1 MVNNA
6 KYLFF
11 GIALAFLFRLFLSE
25 KGYFEKEI
33 IITTTDTIYV
43 DRPYKIEVIKEVEVP
58 VKVVVYQRDTIY
70 REKLEQDTL
79 ITFLSIS
86 PKLAEIHTLTPT
98 GKPSVAHYPIEDF
111 THLDIN
117 HKGKLKT
124 KKKKQFWRNLERMG
138 IFVGGVWVGSKI
150 NASSH
155 QSAP

>member
-1 MVNNA
+1 MINKI

-11 GIALAFLFRLFLSE
+11 GIALALLFGLFLSE

-33 IITTTDTIYV
+33 IITTTDTIYI

-70 REKLEQDTL
+70 REKLEKDTL

-124 KKKKQFWRNLERMG
+124 KRKKQLWKNLERIG
-138 IFVGGVWVGSKI
+138 IFTCGVFVGNFNS
-150 NASSH
+150 NF
-155 QSAP
+155 